1 MAGQHKN
8 DGHHGGGHDDHGH
21 GHDLRHV
28 LQRLGTLLRL
38 ERESVY
44 IIILYSAFVGV
55 VSLAAPLATQ
65 AFVGAIAFG
74 GLQQP
79 LIVLSGLVLG
89 ALVLAAI
96 LQGLQWIVAERI
108 QQRIFA
114 RTALEVAERL
124 PRLMMTPRRAAPYV
138 NRFLDV
144 VTVQKGAASLL
155 LDGIQVLL
163 GALMGSIVLAFYH
176 YTLAIFAVFLLL
188 TLSLVI
194 TIGTRRGGETA
205 IDESLAKY
213 AVVEWFEEMVRNHVV
228 FRSIHGE
235 AWAVEQAGAL
245 TRRYVEARRRHFR
258 IVIRQ
263 IAGFLAIEVVALT
276 ALLLVGGFL
285 VLSGDIS
292 LGQLV
297 AAELIVASVTA
308 AVSKLGKYLESFYDL
323 VAAVDKVG
331 HLLDLPLERAGGIPM
346 PEVPDDSVPVVRVRD
361 GAIKGQ
367 NGYRVLEDIDLEVG
381 RRDRVS
387 ILGVNGAGKSS
398 LVDALWGLQ
407 TLSGGQI
414 EVDGLPVRDLDL
426 FSLREK
432 VALVRGTEL
441 VAGTILENLLV
452 GHPEIDAHDLRRALE
467 KVAMWDVVSGL
478 PDGLHT
484 HLDRCAFSPGQVRRL
499 LLARAI
505 AAKPRLLLIDG
516 ALDGIDG
523 VSRAAIGDAIFDE
536 DAPWAVI
543 LTTSH
548 PSIARL
554 ASTQYELHEG
564 KLRWVARDPSL
575 GGAS

>member
-1 MAGQHKN
+1 
-8 DGHHGGGHDDHGH
+8 
-21 GHDLRHV
+21 
-28 LQRLGTLLRL
+28 LLRL

-79 LIVLSGLVLG
+79 LIVLSALVLG
-89 ALVLAAI
+89 AMLLAAT
-96 LQGLQWIVAERI
+96 LQALQWVVAERI

-176 YTLAIFAVFLLL
+176 YSLAIFAIFLLL
-188 TLSLVI
+188 SLSLVI
-194 TIGTRRGGETA
+194 TFGTRRGGETA
-205 IDESLAKY
+205 IDESLSKY

-228 FRSIHGE
+228 FRSVHGE

-245 TRRYVEARRRHFR
+245 TRRYVDARQRHFR

-263 IAGFLAIEVVALT
+263 IIGFLAIEVVALT

-331 HLLDLPLERAGGIPM
+331 HLLDLPLERSGGLAM
-346 PEVPDDSVPVVRVRD
+346 PKAPDDAVPILRMKD
-361 GAIKGQ
+361 GAISGQ
-367 NGYRVLEDIDLEVG
+367 NGFKVLVDVDLEVG

-398 LVDALWGLQ
+398 LVDAIWGLQ
-407 TLSGGQI
+407 TLSAGQLEI
-414 EVDGLPVRDLDL
+414 DGLPVADLDL
-426 FSLREK
+426 FSLREH
-432 VALVRGTEL
+432 VSLVRGAEL
-441 VAGTILENLLV
+441 VAGTVLDNLLV
-452 GHPEIDAHDLRRALE
+452 GHPEVDAHDLRRALE
-467 KVAMWDVVSGL
+467 KVAMWDVVAGL

-505 AAKPRLLLIDG
+505 AARPRLLLIDG

-523 VSRAAIGDAIFDE
+523 VSRAAIADAIFDE
-536 DAPWAVI
+536 DAPWAVV

-554 ASTQYELHEG
+554 AATQYELQEG
-564 KLRWVARDPSL
+564 RLRWVAREPSL

>member
-1 MAGQHKN
+1 MAGHAKN
-8 DGHHGGGHDDHGH
+8 DEHVHHGGRNH
-21 GHDLRHV
+21 GHDLRRV
-28 LQRLGTLLRL
+28 LERLGALLRL

-89 ALVLAAI
+89 ALVLAAT
-96 LQGLQWIVAERI
+96 LQGLQWVVAERI

-194 TIGTRRGGETA
+194 TFGTRRGGETA

-228 FRSIHGE
+228 FRSLHGE

-263 IAGFLAIEVVALT
+263 IVGFLAIEVVALT

-331 HLLDLPLERAGGIPM
+331 HLLDLPLERAGGISM
-346 PEVPDDSVPVVRVRD
+346 PVVPDDAVPVVRVRD

-367 NGYRVLEDIDLEVG
+367 NGYQVLEDIDLEVG
-381 RRDRVS
+381 RRDRIS

-407 TLSGGQI
+407 TLSAGQV
-414 EVDGLPVRDLDL
+414 EVDGLPVRDIDL

-484 HLDRCAFSPGQVRRL
+484 HLDRCTFSPGQVRRL

-505 AAKPRLLLIDG
+505 ASKPRLLLIDG

-536 DAPWAVI
+536 DAPWAVV

-554 ASTQYELHEG
+554 ASTQYELQEG
-564 KLRWVARDPSL
+564 KLRWVARESW
-575 GGAS
+575 GGGNS